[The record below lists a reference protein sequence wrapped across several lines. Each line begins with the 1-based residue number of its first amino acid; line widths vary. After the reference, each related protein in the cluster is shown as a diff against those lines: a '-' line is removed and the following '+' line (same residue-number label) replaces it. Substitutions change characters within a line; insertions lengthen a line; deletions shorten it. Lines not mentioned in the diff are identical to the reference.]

1 MGFYYGVAGGT
12 DAGVYENWP
21 TAEKASRGKRGARVK
36 KFATREEASAF
47 VQAGD
52 KAEVLVDT
60 NGKWHRNEEGFLHR
74 PGGIQPR
81 VGSIYPTATIG
92 FVEKGE
98 IICGL
103 CHRSGDT
110 TQATGMSLFL
120 MHSIKPYAT
129 TNHRICEGCQA
140 MLDFLL
146 ANVAQPLNDAA
157 TQRLVATLADL
168 HSHLVRLR
176 GPDIPHSPSSQEE
189 CEQDGHNGGT
199 ITPKIDT
206 MVETLSEVPPT
217 PPEVTKRSPSR
228 SRSRS
233 RSTGRVSQCPG
244 NRSPVARQVH
254 SSESDDSAAEW

>member
-12 DAGVYENWP
+12 DAGVYESWP

-52 KAEVLVDT
+52 KAEVRVDT

-92 FVEKGE
+92 FVEKSE

-176 GPDIPHSPSSQEE
+176 GPVSPHSPSSQEE

-254 SSESDDSAAEW
+254 SSENDESAAEW